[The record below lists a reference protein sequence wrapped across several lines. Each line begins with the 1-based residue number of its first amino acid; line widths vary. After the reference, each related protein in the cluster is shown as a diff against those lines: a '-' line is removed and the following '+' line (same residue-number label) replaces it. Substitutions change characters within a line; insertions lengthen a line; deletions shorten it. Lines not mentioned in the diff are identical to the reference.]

1 MKVRVTPE
9 AEEQAEAIDAWWR
22 DNRLDARE
30 LFVRELADA
39 KALVA
44 ASPKVGTVYTMLDEQ
59 PVRKVFMPKTR
70 HHLYYTYN
78 QDQGEVVIHA
88 VWGAPRKRGPKL

>member
-1 MKVRVTPE
+1 MAKL
-9 AEEQAEAIDAWWR
+9 QASSSLSK
-22 DNRLDARE
+22 LDQDRAKAPPS
-30 LFVRELADA
+30 FCACSLADA

-44 ASPKVGTVYTMLDEQ
+44 ASPKVGTVYTMLDQQ

-78 QDQGEVVIHA
+78 QDEGEVIIHA
-88 VWGAPRKRGPKL
+88 VWGAPKKHGPKL